1 MRAGKPEVQ
10 LGSSSSTWTLCSSSM
25 KQTVLVFS
33 SFSCSR
39 LAAHTSA
46 YGCSRPSDLL
56 CLTGLDGCY
65 NDVNM
70 VQSEALVLFLHY
82 RQLIFPL
89 ENNHGPV
96 PGFAFRN
103 YSPYIELR
111 EPELQNRASHHT
123 QRQFYRE
130 AGVKTAVFMGCR
142 SGEIELGSPNAINM
156 EMDMRRFFPDDFL
169 RQSPV
174 AIRDRLP
181 QTIDPNRPSSSSS
194 SLGSRST
201 GGSPDSYLM
210 FTAPSAPRAQVPTG
224 ETLPSSLLAKA
235 SSSSFYDSQQRALS
249 ELRSNIRLPTL
260 ESENAAMIKAILAVL
275 TSPSPSSSSSSTPL
289 HNLPHQLNPKATAFK
304 RYGSVS
310 STAPTTTARTSLRA
324 QSTLKRAILFCRELN
339 VVRREQLLRSQPTA
353 NQMQHMLSERK
364 RREKLNESFDALRSL
379 LPPGTKRDRVSLLT
393 SSREYL
399 ASLKAQITEL
409 NRQNQSLQAHL
420 STDAA
425 EEDNGTSNE
434 RLNIRII
441 PVSER
446 TSPQRITDLRIIV
459 RGERSIVDILIRLLE
474 FLKLD
479 RNISLMSTE
488 ANTRVTQVGSV
499 IQVHIDMRFRIEG
512 NDWDEATFL
521 EAVRR
526 VLADLAQ

>member
-1 MRAGKPEVQ
+1 MDA
-10 LGSSSSTWTLCSSSM
+10 
-25 KQTVLVFS
+25 VFHLDEADRS
-33 SFSCSR
+33 SFLQFLMQS
-39 LAAHTSA
+39 T
-46 YGCSRPSDLL
+46 GCTYVCLWL
-56 CLTGLDGCY
+56 QQANCLTGLDGCY

-70 VQSEALVLFLHY
+70 VQSEALVLFLGY

-89 ENNHGPV
+89 ENNHCPV

-123 QRQFYRE
+123 QRQFYR
-130 AGVKTAVFMGCR
+130 TAVFMGCR
-142 SGEIELGSPNAINM
+142 SGEIELGSPNEVNM
-156 EMDMRRFFPDDFL
+156 EMEMRRFFPDDFL

-181 QTIDPNRPSSSSS
+181 QPTDPNRPSSSSS
-194 SLGSRST
+194 SLGSRCT

-224 ETLPSSLLAKA
+224 ETIPSSLLAKA
-235 SSSSFYDSQQRALS
+235 SSSSFYDSQQQALS

-260 ESENAAMIKAILAVL
+260 ESENAAMIKAMLAVL
-275 TSPSPSSSSSSTPL
+275 TSPSPSSSSSSTSH
-289 HNLPHQLNPKATAFK
+289 HNLPHQLNPKASAFK

-310 STAPTTTARTSLRA
+310 STAPTTAARTSLRA

-364 RREKLNESFDALRSL
+364 RREKLNENFDALRSL

-399 ASLKAQITEL
+399 ASLEAQITEL
-409 NRQNQSLQAHL
+409 NRQNHSLQAHL
-420 STDAA
+420 SADAA
-425 EEDNGTSNE
+425 DEDNGASNE

-459 RGERSIVDILIRLLE
+459 RGERPLVDILIRLLE

-499 IQVHIDMRFRIEG
+499 IHVNINMRFRIEG

-526 VLADLAQ
+526 TLADLAQ